1 MKPLR
6 EIASPPVAPPMFQL
20 VRPLVLASNSPRRKE
35 FLRAMGIDCRVVS
48 PPDGAEP
55 LPQQGEAPERFAARA
70 ARAKA
75 EGVYELLGEKDTV
88 VLGADTV
95 VFRDGRTLGKPGD
108 IVSAHAFLQELASGE
123 HRVRTACYLCQGTG
137 EGVSFHGEAKVTMGT
152 WPDAVLKAYAATG
165 EGLDKAGAY
174 AVQGLGAFLVESVSG
189 SWSAVVG
196 LPAAE
201 TVGVLMDL
209 GIIKAALKRPG

>member
-1 MKPLR
+1 MTFDT
-6 EIASPPVAPPMFQL
+6 SPTMFRL
-20 VRPLVLASNSPRRKE
+20 VRPLILASNSPRRKE

-48 PPDGAEP
+48 PPETAEP
-55 LPQQGEAPERFAARA
+55 LPLENEGPEKYAARA
-70 ARAKA
+70 AKAKA
-75 EGVYELLGEKDTV
+75 DAVYALLEDKGTA

-95 VFRDGRTLGKPGD
+95 VFREGRMLGKPAD
-108 IVSAHAFLQELASGE
+108 IADAQAFLRELSGGA
-123 HRVRTACYLCQGTG
+123 HHVRTACHLRLGKDK
-137 EGVSFHGEAKVTMGT
+137 GVAFHGEARVTMGA
-152 WPDAVLKAYAATG
+152 WPENVLKAYAMSG

-201 TVGVLMDL
+201 TV
-209 GIIKAALKRPG
+209 AALMENGLIEAVRY

>member
-1 MKPLR
+1 MPFSFPSPLFR
-6 EIASPPVAPPMFQL
+6 LA
-20 VRPLVLASNSPRRKE
+20 RPLALASNSPRRKD
-35 FLRAMGIDCRVVS
+35 FLRAMGLDCRIVS

-55 LPQQGEAPERFAARA
+55 DPFEKEVPEKYAARA
-70 ARAKA
+70 AKAKA
-75 EGVYELLGEKDTV
+75 DAVYDLLGEKDLA

-95 VFRDGRTLGKPGD
+95 VFRDGRMLGKPGD
-108 IVSAHAFLQELASGE
+108 TAAALEFLRILAGGT
-123 HRVRTACYLCQGTG
+123 HHVRTSCHLRLGQ
-137 EGVSFHGEAKVTMGT
+137 EQGVSFYGEAKVSMGD
-152 WPDAVLKAYAATG
+152 WPENVLQAYAASG

-201 TVGVLMDL
+201 TIAVLMEHGL
-209 GIIKAALKRPG
+209 IEAVPQ

>member
-1 MKPLR
+1 MTTDAFFGPK
-6 EIASPPVAPPMFQL
+6 MFRL
-20 VRPLVLASNSPRRKE
+20 VRPLVLASNSPRRRE

-55 LPQQGEAPERFAARA
+55 LPLPGETAEKFAARA

-75 EGVYELLGEKDTV
+75 DAVSDLLGEKGV
-88 VLGADTV
+88 AVLGADTV
-95 VFRDGRTLGKPGD
+95 VFRDGKMLGKPGNED
-108 IVSAHAFLQELASGE
+108 EALTFLRALVGGE
-123 HRVRTACYLCQGTG
+123 HHVRTSCHLRLG
-137 EGVSFHGEAKVTMGT
+137 EGARTTFYGEARVSMGN
-152 WPDAVLKAYAATG
+152 WPEATLLAYARSG

-201 TVGVLMDL
+201 TVAVLMENGL
-209 GIIKAALKRPG
+209 IEAAV

>member
-1 MKPLR
+1 MESMKEEAL
-6 EIASPPVAPPMFQL
+6 AAPRMFRL
-20 VRPLVLASNSPRRKE
+20 ARPLVLASHSPRRKE
-35 FLRAMGIDCRVVS
+35 FLRAMGIDCRVIS
-48 PPDGAEP
+48 PPEDAEP
-55 LPQQGEAPERFAARA
+55 LPQAGEAPERFAARA

-75 EGVYELLGEKDTV
+75 DAVYELLGEKDTA

-95 VFRDGRTLGKPGD
+95 VFRDGKTLGKPDD
-108 IVSAHAFLQELASGE
+108 IVSAQAFLRELSGGE
-123 HRVRTACYLCQGTG
+123 HRVRTACHLRPGTG
-137 EGVSFHGEAKVTMGT
+137 EGVSFHGEAKVTMGA

-201 TVGVLMDL
+201 TIAVLLEM
-209 GIIKAALKRPG
+209 GIIKAV